1 MLINFFK
8 INLKIYLTNFQY
20 YNISEFNDTIVNH
33 KEKFPLFHLNISFLP
48 YHFQD
53 LSDLLESLKK
63 KFSILGIKETRLKVN
78 SQPLINTDFNNYNI
92 ESTSTESDNGGT
104 LLYISS
110 DLNYKVQNDL
120 KNYKKKLESF
130 FIEIINKDKK

>member
-48 YHFQD
+48 FHFQD

-63 KFSILGIKETRLKVN
+63 NLVFLVLKR
-78 SQPLINTDFNNYNI
+78 P
-92 ESTSTESDNGGT
+92 
-104 LLYISS
+104 
-110 DLNYKVQNDL
+110 DL
-120 KNYKKKLESF
+120 K
-130 FIEIINKDKK
+130 